1 MPLLA
6 RVMPGLIR
14 TLPLLI
20 CNAFRFIVTT
30 DVTDVAAIG
39 DCVAA
44 IGDCVAAIGD
54 CVAAIG
60 DCDALARQGDA
71 LRQTIHKDCLMNGC
85 SVEWAAA
92 WGLPC

>member
-30 DVTDVAAIG
+30 DVTD
-39 DCVAA
+39 
-44 IGDCVAAIGD
+44 VAAIGD